1 MVKPNEKY
9 ENRREISHN
18 STSTESSKR
27 KTRPLPV
34 SPSTWDTRAFADS

>member
-18 STSTESSKR
+18 STSTEQR